1 MSSKMKKKTLVLAA
15 VITSAF
21 TMPSMAADWFI
32 GGGVGA
38 QQNGYEKSSTIDMDG
53 KVTSDSASSTE
64 DKEFYMIRTGVYLD
78 DNNRLYGTY
87 SYNAD
92 DSSSQQ
98 SFIVSYD
105 YLVPLG
111 SSRLNWFIG
120 ASVGSNHVSPEADNI
135 SSDNNFVWGGQT
147 GIIFNITDNLSTE
160 LGYRYLDQD
169 FSVSSSDEMGIDPV
183 PNSSVTTTTLSA
195 TDSQQVYLSLDYRF

>member
-1 MSSKMKKKTLVLAA
+1 MSQNINSKSLVLAV

-21 TMPSMAADWFI
+21 SMPSMAADWFV

-38 QQNGYEKSSTIDMDG
+38 QQNGYEKSSTIEQDD
-53 KVTSDSASSTE
+53 KKTSNSTSNTE
-64 DKEFYMIRTGVYLD
+64 DNEFYMVRAGVYLD
-78 DNNRLYGTY
+78 DNNRVYGTY
-87 SYNAD
+87 TYNAD
-92 DSSSQQ
+92 DSTTQQ

-120 ASVGSNHVSPEADNI
+120 ASAGSNHVSPETDNI
-135 SSDNNFVWGGQT
+135 SSGNNFVWGGQT

-169 FSVSSSDEMGIDPV
+169 FSVSNSDEFGTDPV